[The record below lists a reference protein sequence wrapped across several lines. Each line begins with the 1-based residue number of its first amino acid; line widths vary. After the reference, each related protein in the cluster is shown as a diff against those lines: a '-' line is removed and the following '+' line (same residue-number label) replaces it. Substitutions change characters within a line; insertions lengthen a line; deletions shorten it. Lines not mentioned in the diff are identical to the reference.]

1 MVSLRHLHPTDSS
14 GEKPGGQS
22 SAALAGGAPAARLGQ
37 SETSEGLASS
47 VLSANSHPVNP
58 PIPEPDQQATRSTA
72 AAASAGAGDYGTF
85 FRATLGPLC
94 RYLSRLVG
102 SREEAQDIAQ
112 DAYAKVFKVMQDKLV
127 EHPQALLYTTARHL
141 AIDELKHRGRSPF
154 ENGAAPDTPV
164 LGAPGVEAIVMAREE
179 AGLLEKAVAQLPG
192 ECRQV
197 LLLRTGEHL
206 THEQNAQRT
215 GLTRKL
221 VEKRLYRAVALLHTA
236 MQSRP
241 ASPTT
246 P

>member
-1 MVSLRHLHPTDSS
+1 
-14 GEKPGGQS
+14 
-22 SAALAGGAPAARLGQ
+22 
-37 SETSEGLASS
+37 
-47 VLSANSHPVNP
+47 VNP
-58 PIPEPDQQATRSTA
+58 PSPEPGATPPR
-72 AAASAGAGDYGTF
+72 ASAPAGDYGAF
-85 FRATLGPLC
+85 FRATLAPLR
-94 RYLSRLVG
+94 RYVTRLVG

-112 DAYAKVFKVMQDKLV
+112 DAFAKVFTVMQDRPV
-127 EHPQALLYTTARHL
+127 AHPQALLYTTARHL
-141 AIDELKHRGRSPF
+141 AIDELKHRARSPF
-154 ENGAAPDTPV
+154 EAGAPADMTISA
-164 LGAPGVEAIVMAREE
+164 APGVEAIVMAREE

-206 THEQNAQRT
+206 THEQIAQRT
-215 GLTRKL
+215 GLTRKQ